1 MMASVNTTPPPSTA
15 PIPVSD
21 AVSVLAKHGYRLTGP
36 RRQVLTRVLAKDRPF
51 TAEQLVAELP
61 DIARATIYRTL
72 EILASV
78 DLLTRLLQPGGHPAY
93 VAGAPGHR
101 HHLVC
106 SGCGTVVA
114 FTDCP
119 VDQLLRQLSRV
130 TAFSISSHH
139 LEVTGVC
146 PGCQSSSIPSLTAR

>member
-1 MMASVNTTPPPSTA
+1 MNSAVTTPPTH
-15 PIPVSD
+15 PIPLAE
-21 AVSVLAKHGYRLTGP
+21 AVAVLASHGYRMTGP
-36 RRQVLTRVLAKDRPF
+36 RKTLLARVLEKDRPF

-93 VAGAPGHR
+93 VVGAPGHR

-106 SGCGTVVA
+106 SECGTVVA
-114 FTDCP
+114 FTNCP
-119 VDQLLRQLSRV
+119 MDDLVRELTRETS
-130 TAFSISSHH
+130 FSISSHH
-139 LEVTGVC
+139 LEVVGVC
-146 PGCQSSSIPSLTAR
+146 PGCQPSPALQMAAS